1 MAVSDLALA
10 KAIEVLKSDANP
22 AKRPEVRQKISQA
35 KKEWWANQE
44 NRKRVSRK
52 MEEARTR
59 MFAKMELEEL
69 YLNQKKSIA
78 EIAKEKGCSIG
89 GVQYLLE
96 KYEIPRRTSG
106 EGVSIALAKPE
117 CKQKLSEAQKKIWD
131 NLDYRKKMSM
141 AEARKKIWDNL
152 DYRKKMS
159 MAISKAKRGEKSH
172 FWKGGKTKITM
183 LLRESAKYNLWR
195 QSVYIRD
202 NFVCQKCGQ
211 KGGDLVAH
219 HKKPFSKLL
228 EEVKKNLTLFDLY
241 EGALIYSPLWDVDNG
256 ITLCLKCHKKIHKK
270 NRR

>member
-10 KAIEVLKSDANP
+10 KAIKVLKSDANP
-22 AKRPEVRQKISQA
+22 AKRSEVRQKISQA
-35 KKEWWANQE
+35 KKDWWANQE

-52 MEEARTR
+52 LEEAKSR
-59 MFAKMELEEL
+59 MFTKEELEEL
-69 YLNQKKSIA
+69 YLNQKKSMAKIA
-78 EIAKEKGCSIG
+78 REKRCSIG

-96 KYEIPRRTSG
+96 KYEIPRRSSG
-106 EGVSIALAKPE
+106 EGVLIALTNPE
-117 CKQKLSEAQKKIWD
+117 RKLKISKAQKKAWN

-141 AEARKKIWDNL
+141 T
-152 DYRKKMS
+152 
-159 MAISKAKRGEKSH
+159 ISKAKRGEKSH

-202 NFVCQKCGQ
+202 NFTCQKCGE
-211 KGGDLVAH
+211 KGGNLVAH

-228 EEVKKNLTLFDLY
+228 DEVKKNLPLFDLY

-256 ITLCLKCHKKIHKK
+256 ITLCLKCHKKIHKIGGK
-270 NRR
+270 KQW